1 MLFRSKNDAQS
12 PANADDL
19 NIEVRKKIEHQR
31 HISKCLPK
39 RIRAES
45 FRYDVN
51 AYQKSEKRQYLSD
64 STRVEPLNV
73 HRTVFHTVVESATH
87 AEAADDEEERDER
100 TQRFH
105 CGAQPS

>member
-1 MLFRSKNDAQS
+1 M
-12 PANADDL
+12 P
-19 NIEVRKKIEHQR
+19 
-31 HISKCLPK
+31 PK
-39 RIRAES
+39 AHSAES

-73 HRTVFHTVVESATH
+73 HRTVFHTVVVSATH

-100 TQRFH
+100 TNGSTAVLNQVDVCTYSPRT
-105 CGAQPS
+105 